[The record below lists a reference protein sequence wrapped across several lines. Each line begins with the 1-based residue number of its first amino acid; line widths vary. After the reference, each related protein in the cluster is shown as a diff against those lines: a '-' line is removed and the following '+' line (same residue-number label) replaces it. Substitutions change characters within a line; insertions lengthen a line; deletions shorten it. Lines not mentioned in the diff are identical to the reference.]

1 MNIDQEAVGHLLFPP
16 SVRPSARLPLSS
28 IRSSPSVRPSPSSV
42 KSVGPWHFR
51 FSVRRPLPRAP
62 ARPPAIRHSQRLL
75 SLADSTSTFAAD
87 PRSFSQS
94 RRRISS
100 RRRKFFVQQWTAAL
114 RVTTTVFSVSDS
126 VLSLALPCSF
136 ALIFLFFFP
145 LLPCY
150 NLAPFRLS
158 HPIAFRFCLLW
169 PLVLF
174 VLSWCECCNLLSL
187 DRFWSAAVAP
197 CGTLWQSVSD
207 RECDRSPIGH

>member
-28 IRSSPSVRPSPSSV
+28 IRSSPSVRPSSV

-126 VLSLALPCSF
+126 ALSLALPCSF
-136 ALIFLFFFP
+136 VLIYLFFFP
-145 LLPCY
+145 SSSLLQ
-150 NLAPFRLS
+150 FGS
-158 HPIAFRFCLLW
+158 I
-169 PLVLF
+169 
-174 VLSWCECCNLLSL
+174 SSL
-187 DRFWSAAVAP
+187 
-197 CGTLWQSVSD
+197 TSD
-207 RECDRSPIGH
+207 RLPFLPSMAVGTVRIVMVRVL